1 MSENKWVEV
10 KGKLSVRKGTRGE
23 WMEMKIEGKRGGEE
37 VIVKM
42 IGRKVKEFW
51 SERLEGEGFVMDE

>member
-23 WMEMKIEGKRGGEE
+23 WMEMKIEGKRGGE
-37 VIVKM
+37 
-42 IGRKVKEFW
+42 
-51 SERLEGEGFVMDE
+51 